1 MVVLKVI
8 VWNSS
13 NFNISSC
20 NSSGSNKIDSN
31 CDRKIVMTV
40 AIIEEG
46 KHYNFKKNYDYSRIQ
61 PKKMNNT
68 CYA

>member
-13 NFNISSC
+13 NFDMSSC

-31 CDRKIVMTV
+31 CDKKILMTI

-46 KHYNFKKNYDYSRIQ
+46 KNYHNSVSYSRSSSKIS
-61 PKKMNNT
+61 
-68 CYA
+68 

>member
-13 NFNISSC
+13 YFNISSC

-40 AIIEEG
+40 VIIEEG
-46 KHYNFKKNYDYSRIQ
+46 KNYHNSIWNSRSSSKIS
-61 PKKMNNT
+61 
-68 CYA
+68 

>member
-13 NFNISSC
+13 NFDMSSG

-31 CDRKIVMTV
+31 CDKKILMTV

-46 KHYNFKKNYDYSRIQ
+46 KNYHNSVSYNRSSSKI
-61 PKKMNNT
+61 
-68 CYA
+68 C

>member
-13 NFNISSC
+13 NFNIS
-20 NSSGSNKIDSN
+20 N

-40 AIIEEG
+40 AIIEER
-46 KHYNFKKNYDYSRIQ
+46 KTYHNSIIYSKSSRKIS
-61 PKKMNNT
+61 
-68 CYA
+68 

>member
-13 NFNISSC
+13 NFDISSC
-20 NSSGSNKIDSN
+20 NSNGSNKIDSN
-31 CDRKIVMTV
+31 YDRKIVMTL

-46 KHYNFKKNYDYSRIQ
+46 KNYHNSISYIRSSSKIS
-61 PKKMNNT
+61 
-68 CYA
+68 

>member
-8 VWNSS
+8 AWNSS
-13 NFNISSC
+13 NFNIISC

-31 CDRKIVMTV
+31 FGRKIVMTV

-46 KHYNFKKNYDYSRIQ
+46 KNYHNSIWNS
-61 PKKMNNT
+61 KSSSKIS
-68 CYA
+68 

>member
-8 VWNSS
+8 AWNSS
-13 NFNISSC
+13 NSNKISC

-31 CDRKIVMTV
+31 YDRKIVMTL

-46 KHYNFKKNYDYSRIQ
+46 KNYHNSISYIRSSSKIS
-61 PKKMNNT
+61 
-68 CYA
+68 

>member
-1 MVVLKVI
+1 MAVLKVI

-13 NFNISSC
+13 NFDISSC

-31 CDRKIVMTV
+31 YDRKIVMTL

-46 KHYNFKKNYDYSRIQ
+46 KNYHNSISYIRSSSKIS
-61 PKKMNNT
+61 
-68 CYA
+68 